1 MGVNFSNLVRVS
13 FGVIFQPHF
22 CWMGGRG
29 CGWGPNLEASTSAR
43 KVSVKDIRW
52 SPSSW
57 ASIFGSTS
65 GMKNWNNTSLERIIQ
80 LWGILKKLYICAHKS
95 IKVDRSLY
103 RNYVCQSQVLCLNLE
118 KEMGIFSNVQCESNQ
133 KDQAAVASA
142 IPTAGDVDGR
152 DRMAPSRMIPRV
164 CWGFEDLI
172 LREMLLMAEILHQL
186 IWKLSHYLQGFI
198 HPWWWR
204 ISSINRYKL
213 MGCILSLEGLESK
226 LFDILDE
233 TPLSKQFSG
242 FMLNFGGLVDSC
254 RFKKHAAHR
263 GSQNG
268 TWHYSLENNCVNC
281 CPIFLRSK

>member
-1 MGVNFSNLVRVS
+1 M
-13 FGVIFQPHF
+13 
-22 CWMGGRG
+22 W
-29 CGWGPNLEASTSAR
+29 
-43 KVSVKDIRW
+43 
-52 SPSSW
+52 
-57 ASIFGSTS
+57 
-65 GMKNWNNTSLERIIQ
+65 
-80 LWGILKKLYICAHKS
+80 
-95 IKVDRSLY
+95 
-103 RNYVCQSQVLCLNLE
+103 
-118 KEMGIFSNVQCESNQ
+118 VQQ

-226 LFDILDE
+226 LFDILNE
-233 TPLSKQFSG
+233 TSLSKYFSG
-242 FMLNFGGLVDSC
+242 FILNFGGLVDPC
-254 RFKKHAAHR
+254 RFTKHAACR
-263 GSQNG
+263 GSFSKHFKMVRDIMVWKTIVSTVVQYFYG
-268 TWHYSLENNCVNC
+268 VKVN
-281 CPIFLRSK
+281 IAVGALFLVQFPMLLKFIR